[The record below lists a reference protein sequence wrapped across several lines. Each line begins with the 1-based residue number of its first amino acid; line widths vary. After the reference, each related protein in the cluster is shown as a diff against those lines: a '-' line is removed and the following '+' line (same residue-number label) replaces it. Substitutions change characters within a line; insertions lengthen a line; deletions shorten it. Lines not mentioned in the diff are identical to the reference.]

1 MVQDRTGLLCQWCA
15 LLLFFALSLSGC
27 GFGPGSDIASGSAT
41 SKGASA
47 ASSSLTVTPAT
58 ATVTTGSPLVLSA
71 SASNLSKP
79 IQWTATAGA
88 ISGTGTTVTYT
99 APINPGTYT
108 ATATSGTLSSASTI
122 TVVAATPAK
131 GESISVS
138 PATASLV
145 AGGTLVLT
153 ATLQGTPNNNVI
165 WTATAGTVTG
175 TSTTGTYTAPS
186 TAGTYTI
193 TATTSDGTV
202 SASCI
207 VNVSPAPPPPPPS
220 PQVTLTI
227 SPTAVS
233 IPAGTDAT
241 FSATVTGT
249 ANTNVLWSALV
260 GTVNGTGLSVTY
272 TAPPTAGTDTL
283 SALSLDPSGAAANA
297 IVTVTPAVAPPPPTQ
312 VTVSVSPA
320 SATIANGS
328 TLILVATVSG
338 TTNTTITWTA
348 TSGTIIGSGTTAT
361 YIAPATGSGAT
372 IIATSGDPS
381 GASGSATLTF
391 TAPPTKQ
398 SVSITMLPTQQTMPG
413 GSTQSFTATVSG
425 AVDTSVTW
433 SATGGT
439 ISGTGST
446 ITYTAPLI
454 HGSYTITATANAD
467 PNQSAFAT
475 VTVPLPVLS
484 VSPSSWTMG
493 LGGVKTF
500 TATVTN
506 TNATGVSWT
515 ATAGSIPATGNSVT
529 YTAPNIGTIVTITVT
544 SLADPSVKTTA
555 TVNVV
560 ASARPIISNV
570 HATATSNSCTVTWD
584 TDAPSDSLLDL
595 GTGMG
600 PHIPAWTLMPAATTD
615 TNPPGVTSHAATVTG
630 LFPGGLYNI
639 YLRSRPFAGGVVD
652 TNPLDSGWYD
662 GASNCNY
669 LGDGSVCSC
678 GNLGRNSL
686 PATAPS
692 GSTYDFQVQLTGP
705 GTVVQGHDAYIGITY
720 ADIARP
726 AAGFLNL
733 NMDATIGGLPTGNGE
748 TYSMFDPG
756 GFVVSDPHGNGLL
769 KIRASSVSQ
778 DTALQIVTTNATP
791 VGTYTVTFN
800 NFHSEQYPGTSHD
813 YSFTLNVVPPL
824 FPAGFPASFPPIP
837 GIGSAATTHTWIWGM
852 VVKGAVPAA
861 CGAGANGASAGANFY
876 DGIRALQQVKA
887 YDIANG
893 ITGNP
898 SQWDTCIANR
908 ENGYVS
914 YINATSPPGAI
925 NSIFMAS
932 KGMSVL
938 AINGDATAATALF
951 NNADNAQFRTMRPS
965 LNDVGFERELNFT
978 TEAFIAANAAGHATK
993 ASLIPVGIDFML
1005 GHVDQIVNAG
1015 VSHEPFLDGAMAD
1028 TLIHYYID
1036 NGSTDI
1042 RIPIAIKSLAD
1053 HLWLNYWVPGGC
1065 SGKTQQIT
1073 ACFNYSAG
1081 MTHMGIDAATNG
1093 SASNIANL
1101 NLLIAPMYA
1110 WLFRM
1115 TGNATIPG
1123 SDGSQCLAGGGVPG
1137 QPCTY
1142 QQAGDTIFL
1151 SGVSQSDYFYA
1162 PKDWDQD
1169 FRWSFDY
1176 VTWRSP

>member
-1 MVQDRTGLLCQWCA
+1 MVQDRTGLLCRWCA

-27 GFGPGSDIASGSAT
+27 GFGPGADIPSGSIT

-47 ASSSLTVTPAT
+47 SSASLTVTPAT
-58 ATVTTGSPLVLSA
+58 ATVTTGAPLVLSA

-175 TSTTGTYTAPS
+175 TSTTGTYTAPG

-207 VNVSPAPPPPPPS
+207 VNVSPPPPPPPPS
-220 PQVTLTI
+220 PEVTLTI

-241 FSATVTGT
+241 FSATITGT
-249 ANTNVLWSALV
+249 SNTNVLWSANG
-260 GTVNGTGLSVTY
+260 GTVTGTGLSVIY
-272 TAPPTAGTDTL
+272 TAPSTPGTYTL
-283 SALSLDPSGAAANA
+283 SALSLDPSGAAGNA
-297 IVTVTPAVAPPPPTQ
+297 IITVTPAVAPPPPTQ

-372 IIATSGDPS
+372 IVATSGDPS

-398 SVSITMLPTQQTMPG
+398 SVTITMLPTQQTMPG
-413 GSTQSFTATVSG
+413 GTTQSFTATVSG

-467 PNQSAFAT
+467 PNQTAFAT
-475 VTVPLPVLS
+475 VTVPAPTLS

-493 LGGVKTF
+493 EGGVQTF

-529 YTAPNIGTIVTITVT
+529 YTAPNAATTVIITAT

-560 ASARPIISNV
+560 ASKRPIISNV
-570 HATATSNSCTVTWD
+570 HATATTNSCTVTWN
-584 TDAPSDSLLDL
+584 TDVGADSLLDL
-595 GTGMG
+595 GTGAG
-600 PHIPAWTLMPAATTD
+600 PYIPGWSQLDAVTTD
-615 TNPPGVTSHAATVTG
+615 TNSPGVTSHTASITG
-630 LFPGGLYNI
+630 LMPGLTYNI
-639 YLRSRPFAGGVVD
+639 YLRSRPFVGGVVD
-652 TNPLDSGWYD
+652 TSVFDTGWYD
-662 GASNCNY
+662 GTSNCNN
-669 LGDGSVCSC
+669 LHDGSVCSC
-678 GNLGRNSL
+678 GNNAVPTL
-686 PATAPS
+686 PATKAS
-692 GSTYDFQVQLTGP
+692 GSTYDFQIQLAGAFN
-705 GTVVQGHDAYIGITY
+705 VVQSYGTYLWINY

-726 AAGFLNL
+726 SSGFLSMP
-733 NMDATIGGLPTGNGE
+733 MDVTITGLPPNSTVT
-748 TYSMFDPG
+748 TYDPA
-756 GFVVSDPHGNGLL
+756 GFVVSWNPATGLL
-769 KIRASSVSQ
+769 KLNPSSVAQ
-778 DTALQIVTTNATP
+778 DTALHIVTTGSTP
-791 VGTYTVTFN
+791 LGTYPITFN
-800 NFHSEQYPGTSHD
+800 AHSEQYPAVTHT
-813 YSFTLNVVPPL
+813 YTFNLNVINAS
-824 FPAGFPASFPPIP
+824 FPFGTPASFPPIP
-837 GIGSAATTHTWIWGM
+837 GIGTPATTHTWLWGM
-852 VVKGAVPAA
+852 MTKGSASLY
-861 CGAGANGASAGANFY
+861 CSAGSTGLSTSANFY
-876 DGIRALQQVKA
+876 DGIRAYQQVKA

-898 SQWDTCIANR
+898 SQWDTCLANR
-908 ENGYVS
+908 ENGYVLYVNS
-914 YINATSPPGAI
+914 TSPPGQIFAI
-925 NSIFMAS
+925 FLAS
-932 KGMSVL
+932 KGMANL
-938 AINGDATAATALF
+938 ALNGDTTAQAALF
-951 NNADNAQFRTMRPS
+951 NTADHAQWHSMRPS
-965 LNDVGFERELNFT
+965 LMDVGLGRELNFT
-978 TEAFIAANAAGHATK
+978 TEAFKAANLAGDPNEAA
-993 ASLIPVGIDFML
+993 SIQVGLDFLLGDIDR
-1005 GHVDQIVNAG
+1005 IVNNNA
-1015 VSHEPFLDGAMAD
+1015 SHALFLDGTFAD
-1028 TLIHYYID
+1028 TLIHYYED
-1036 NGSTDI
+1036 TGSTDV
-1042 RIPIAIKSLAD
+1042 RVPMAIKALAD
-1053 HLWLNYWVPGGC
+1053 HIWVNYWIPGGC
-1065 SGKTQQIT
+1065 SGATQQVT
-1073 ACFNYSAG
+1073 ACFFYTAG
-1081 MTHMGIDAATNG
+1081 QAHMGIDYATNG
-1093 SASNIANL
+1093 TGQNDADS

-1110 WLFRM
+1110 WLFKM
-1115 TGNATIPG
+1115 TGDGTIPG
-1123 SDGSQCLAGGGVPG
+1123 SDGSQCLLGGGVPG

-1142 QQAGDTIFL
+1142 QQAGDSIFL
-1151 SGVSQSDYFYA
+1151 SGVKQDDYFA
-1162 PKDWDQD
+1162 VKEWNQA